1 MQEIKLQKLERSL
14 KQTKT
19 AFILSIVLLCS
30 LIFIP
35 IFVVLVLPFLLTNL
49 IGLYAFTMV
58 IFFSGITAIGITYLV
73 FYIISLVNEFDI
85 EKVHDILLIVGFFVT
100 IVGIVGLYLK
110 ANFLRDEITK
120 LKIQPKEIENK
131 ETIIL

>member
-35 IFVVLVLPFLLTNL
+35 IFIFLVLPFLFTSL
-49 IGLYAFTMV
+49 IGLYVFTMI
-58 IFFSGITAIGITYLV
+58 IFFSGITAISITYLI

-85 EKVHDILLIVGFFVT
+85 EKVHDILLIVGFFVAL
-100 IVGIVGLYLK
+100 VGTVGLYLK
-110 ANFLRDEITK
+110 TNYLRDEIAK
-120 LKIQPKEIENK
+120 LKYQTKDIENK

>member
-35 IFVVLVLPFLLTNL
+35 VFIFLVLPLLFTSL
-49 IGLYAFTMV
+49 IGLYVFTMI
-58 IFFSGITAIGITYLV
+58 IFFSGISAISITYLI

-85 EKVHDILLIVGFFVT
+85 EKVHDILLIVGFFVAL
-100 IVGIVGLYLK
+100 VGTVGLYLK
-110 ANFLRDEITK
+110 ANYLRDEITK
-120 LKIQPKEIENK
+120 IKYQTKDIENK

>member
-35 IFVVLVLPFLLTNL
+35 IFIFLVLPLLFTSL
-49 IGLYAFTMV
+49 IGLYVFTMI
-58 IFFSGITAIGITYLV
+58 IFFSGITAISITYLI

-85 EKVHDILLIVGFFVT
+85 EKVHDILLIVGFFVAL
-100 IVGIVGLYLK
+100 VGTVGLYLK
-110 ANFLRDEITK
+110 ANYLRDEIAKIKYQTK
-120 LKIQPKEIENK
+120 DIENK

>member
-1 MQEIKLQKLERSL
+1 M
-14 KQTKT
+14 
-19 AFILSIVLLCS
+19 IV
-30 LIFIP
+30 
-35 IFVVLVLPFLLTNL
+35 
-49 IGLYAFTMV
+49 
-58 IFFSGITAIGITYLV
+58 FFSGITAIGITYLI

-120 LKIQPKEIENK
+120 LKIQPKDIENK

>member
-35 IFVVLVLPFLLTNL
+35 FFVVLVLPFLLTSL
-49 IGLYAFTMV
+49 IGLYVFTMV

-120 LKIQPKEIENK
+120 LKIQPKDIENK

>member
-110 ANFLRDEITK
+110 ANFLRDEIAK
-120 LKIQPKEIENK
+120 LKIQPKDIENK

>member
-1 MQEIKLQKLERSL
+1 MQDIKLQKLERSL

-30 LIFIP
+30 LVFIP
-35 IFVVLVLPFLLTNL
+35 VFVLLVLPFLLTSL
-49 IGLYAFTMV
+49 FGLY
-58 IFFSGITAIGITYLV
+58 IFAMIVFSTGIIAISITYLI

-85 EKVHDILLIVGFFVT
+85 KKVHDILLIVGFFVS

-110 ANFLRDEITK
+110 ANYLRDEIAK
-120 LKIQPKEIENK
+120 LKFQTKDIENK

>member
-35 IFVVLVLPFLLTNL
+35 VFIFLVLPFLFTSL
-49 IGLYAFTMV
+49 IGLYVFTMI
-58 IFFSGITAIGITYLV
+58 IFFSGITAISITYLI

-85 EKVHDILLIVGFFVT
+85 EKVHDILLIVGFFVAL
-100 IVGIVGLYLK
+100 VGTVGLYLK
-110 ANFLRDEITK
+110 ANYLRDEIAK
-120 LKIQPKEIENK
+120 LKYQTKEIENK

>member
-35 IFVVLVLPFLLTNL
+35 VFVVLVLPFLLTSL
-49 IGLYAFTMV
+49 IGLYVFTMV

-120 LKIQPKEIENK
+120 LKIQPKDIENR

>member
-35 IFVVLVLPFLLTNL
+35 IFIFLVLPFLFTSL
-49 IGLYAFTMV
+49 IGLYVFTMI
-58 IFFSGITAIGITYLV
+58 IFFSGITAISITYLI

-85 EKVHDILLIVGFFVT
+85 EKVHDILLIVGFFVAL
-100 IVGIVGLYLK
+100 VGTVGLYLK
-110 ANFLRDEITK
+110 VNYLRDEIAK
-120 LKIQPKEIENK
+120 LKYQTKDIVNK

>member
-35 IFVVLVLPFLLTNL
+35 VFVILVLPFLLTSL
-49 IGLYAFTMV
+49 IGLYVFTMI

-120 LKIQPKEIENK
+120 LKIQPKDIENK

>member
-35 IFVVLVLPFLLTNL
+35 IFVVLVLPFLLSNL

-120 LKIQPKEIENK
+120 LKIQPKDIENK

>member
-1 MQEIKLQKLERSL
+1 MQDIKLQKLERSL
-14 KQTKT
+14 KQTRT

-30 LIFIP
+30 LFFIP
-35 IFVVLVLPFLLTNL
+35 VFVILVLPFLLTSL
-49 IGLYAFTMV
+49 IGLYVFTMIV
-58 IFFSGITAIGITYLV
+58 FFSGITAIGITYLV
-73 FYIISLVNEFDI
+73 FYIIALVNEFDI

-120 LKIQPKEIENK
+120 LKIQPKDIENK

>member
-35 IFVVLVLPFLLTNL
+35 IFVLLVLPFLLTSL
-49 IGLYAFTMV
+49 IGLYVFTMV
-58 IFFSGITAIGITYLV
+58 MFFLGITAIGITYLI

-110 ANFLRDEITK
+110 ANYLREEISK
-120 LKIQPKEIENK
+120 LKYQPKEIENK

>member
-35 IFVVLVLPFLLTNL
+35 VFIFLVLPFLFTSL
-49 IGLYAFTMV
+49 IGLYVFTMI
-58 IFFSGITAIGITYLV
+58 IFFSGITAISITYLI

-85 EKVHDILLIVGFFVT
+85 EKVHDILLIVGFFVAL
-100 IVGIVGLYLK
+100 VGTVGLYLK
-110 ANFLRDEITK
+110 ANYLRDEIAK
-120 LKIQPKEIENK
+120 LKYQPKDIENK

>member
-35 IFVVLVLPFLLTNL
+35 VFVVLVLPFLLTSL
-49 IGLYAFTMV
+49 IGLYVFTMI

-120 LKIQPKEIENK
+120 LKIQPKDIENK

>member
-30 LIFIP
+30 LVFIP
-35 IFVVLVLPFLLTNL
+35 IFVLLVLPFLLTNL
-49 IGLYAFTMV
+49 FGLYAFTMI

-85 EKVHDILLIVGFFVT
+85 EKVHDILLIVGFFVA

-110 ANFLRDEITK
+110 ANYLKDEIAK
-120 LKIQPKEIENK
+120 LKIQPKDIENK
-131 ETIIL
+131 ETIVL

>member
-30 LIFIP
+30 LVFIP
-35 IFVVLVLPFLLTNL
+35 IFVILVLPFLLTNL

-58 IFFSGITAIGITYLV
+58 IFFIGITAIGITYLV

-85 EKVHDILLIVGFFVT
+85 EKVHDILLIVGFFVA

-110 ANFLRDEITK
+110 SNFLRDEITK
-120 LKIQPKEIENK
+120 LKIQPKDIENK

>member
-35 IFVVLVLPFLLTNL
+35 IFIFLVLPLLFTSL
-49 IGLYAFTMV
+49 IGLYVFTMI
-58 IFFSGITAIGITYLV
+58 IFFSGITAISITYLI

-85 EKVHDILLIVGFFVT
+85 EKVHDILLIVGFFVAL
-100 IVGIVGLYLK
+100 VGTVGLYLK
-110 ANFLRDEITK
+110 ANYLRDEITK
-120 LKIQPKEIENK
+120 LKYQTKEIENK

>member
-1 MQEIKLQKLERSL
+1 MKEIKLQKLERSL

-30 LIFIP
+30 LVFIP
-35 IFVVLVLPFLLTNL
+35 VFVLLVLPFLLTNL
-49 IGLYAFTMV
+49 FGLYIFTMI
-58 IFFSGITAIGITYLV
+58 IFSTGIIAISITYLI

-85 EKVHDILLIVGFFVT
+85 EKVHDILLIVGFFVS

-110 ANFLRDEITK
+110 ANYLRDEIAK
-120 LKIQPKEIENK
+120 LKFQTKDIENK

>member
-30 LIFIP
+30 LVFIP
-35 IFVVLVLPFLLTNL
+35 IFVILVLPFLLSNL

-120 LKIQPKEIENK
+120 LKIQPKDIENK